1 MSRSP
6 ARRTPARVWRAMLF
20 VGILAGEFAVIEAAL
35 RWHGGSEA
43 APGFQSL
50 FLQDPALGIHRLAPG
65 ARTRFTTRE
74 FDTEIAINDAG
85 VRDDEPLGPKGPGER
100 RVFVLGDSLVLSVQ
114 VPFEAT
120 FCERLEA
127 RLNEAGGPGRWR
139 VVNGGV
145 QGYGPIESR
154 LLFERLAD
162 RVDPDVVL
170 FTIFVGNDALE
181 AADAAQRLEAG
192 GSPLASAR
200 EDAVRALR
208 RVVRRSMVLQIVR
221 LRAELVLDRFGSGRP
236 APERPLATYLADP
249 PPEVARGLAA
259 AADAVGAVARLARR
273 RGAAAGIVLMPARF
287 QLDDGDYGRLAAA
300 VRAAGGTLVR
310 DAATERFARALAPLG
325 LPTLDLLP
333 VLRGEPDPA
342 GLFFQENVHLT
353 PRGHR
358 VVGDALARWLEAEG
372 LVGAG
377 AGRQGPLATAAAA
390 SLASAG
396 EAAPAREGAG
406 GGAPAQS
413 GRAGERHARPVHPA
427 SRR

>member
-1 MSRSP
+1 MRRFAARAAP
-6 ARRTPARVWRAMLF
+6 AWAWRALLLA
-20 VGILAGEFAVIEAAL
+20 GILAGEFAVIEAAL

-74 FDTEIAINDAG
+74 FDTEIAVNDAG
-85 VRDDEPLGPKGPGER
+85 VRDDEPLGAKVPGER
-100 RVFVLGDSLVLSVQ
+100 RILVLGDSLVLAVQ

-120 FCERLEA
+120 FGERLEA
-127 RLNEAGGPGRWR
+127 RLNEARGAVRWR

-154 LLFERLAD
+154 RLFEHLAD
-162 RVDPDVVL
+162 RVDPDLVL
-170 FTIFVGNDALE
+170 FTVFVGNDALE
-181 AADAAQRLEAG
+181 AADAARRAEAR
-192 GSPLASAR
+192 ASAFASAS
-200 EDAVRALR
+200 EDAARAVR
-208 RVVRRSMVLQIVR
+208 RVVRRSMVLQMAR
-221 LRAELVLDRFGSGRP
+221 LRAEMVLARFGTSRA

-249 PPEVARGLAA
+249 PAEVARGLAA
-259 AADAVGAVARLARR
+259 AADAVGAVARLARQ
-273 RGAAAGIVLMPARF
+273 RGAATGVVLMPARF
-287 QLDDGDYGRLAAA
+287 QVDDGDFERLAAA

-310 DAATERFARALAPLG
+310 DAATERFRRALAPLG

-358 VVGDALARWLEAEG
+358 VVGDALARWLEHEG
-372 LVGAG
+372 LIESGAG
-377 AGRQGPLATAAAA
+377 TADARRARAAA
-390 SLASAG
+390 G
-396 EAAPAREGAG
+396 AAAR
-406 GGAPAQS
+406 
-413 GRAGERHARPVHPA
+413 
-427 SRR
+427 